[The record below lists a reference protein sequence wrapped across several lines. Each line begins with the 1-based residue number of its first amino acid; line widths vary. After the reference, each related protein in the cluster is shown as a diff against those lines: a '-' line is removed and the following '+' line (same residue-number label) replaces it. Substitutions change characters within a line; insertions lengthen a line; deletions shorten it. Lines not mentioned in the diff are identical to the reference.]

1 MTVRKLQVSQA
12 TARIVRQ
19 GHPWVLPDRDTG
31 SMRHLTTGQL
41 VELVTRDGKGVGL
54 ALASPD
60 QRVVARVVGPPGG
73 HFDPLERLDRALQR
87 RADLLGAADTDVYR
101 LVHGEADGLP
111 GLFVDRYGPALV
123 VIRQSLCLAPWL
135 PAIYDELLGRTG
147 LDLLWEKD
155 HLADLRRSGVTGRV
169 VRGSAPDELVVH
181 ERGLRFGVSPFGGLA
196 TGLYPD
202 QRPNRDELS
211 RRGPFP
217 RVLNL
222 FAYTGAFSVS
232 ALADG
237 SRRAVDVDLSKASLK
252 RARANV
258 ALNDLDSSAHR
269 TVHRDA
275 VKYCAGLAD
284 DSFDLVVVD
293 PPASARGGGGW
304 SAHKGYGPLLDQVL
318 RILAPGGTLL
328 ACLNLRSARGT
339 RLRQLVKQRAN
350 AAGRPP
356 AQLQAA
362 PPGPDFPSSRGFDES
377 RSFQGVLVSFD
388 D

>member
-1 MTVRKLQVSQA
+1 MSVHKLRVSRA

-31 SMRHLTTGQL
+31 SLSHIDTGEL

-60 QRVVARVVGPPGG
+60 ERVVARVVARPGG
-73 HFDPLERLDRALQR
+73 HFDPLERLQRALQR
-87 RADLLGAADTDVYR
+87 RVGLLDAADTDVYR

-123 VIRQSLCLAPWL
+123 AVRQSLCLAPWL
-135 PAIYDELLGRTG
+135 DAIYDELLRRTG
-147 LDLLWEKD
+147 LELLWEKD
-155 HLADLRRSGVTGRV
+155 HLADLRRSGISGRA
-169 VRGSAPDELVVH
+169 VRGDPPGELVVH

-202 QRPNRDELS
+202 QRPNREELS

-237 SRRAVDVDLSKASLK
+237 SELAVDVDLSRPSLK
-252 RARANV
+252 RARDNV
-258 ALNDLDSSAHR
+258 ALNDLDAGTHR
-269 TVHRDA
+269 TVHKDA
-275 VKYCAGLAD
+275 VKYCTGLPD
-284 DSFDLVVVD
+284 GSFDLVVVD

-304 SAHKGYGPLLDQVL
+304 SVHKGYGPLLEQVL
-318 RILAPGGTLL
+318 RVLSPGGTLL

-339 RLRQLVKQRAN
+339 RLRELVDQRAK
-350 AAGRPP
+350 AVGRP
-356 AQLQAA
+356 LTRSQAA
-362 PPGPDFPSSRGFDES
+362 PPGADFPSLRGFDES
-377 RSFQGVLVSFD
+377 RSFQGVLAIFE
-388 D
+388 

>member
-1 MTVRKLQVSQA
+1 MSVRKLRVSQA

-31 SMRHLTTGQL
+31 SLRHLSTGQL

-60 QRVVARVVGPPGG
+60 QRVVARVVGRPGER
-73 HFDPLERLDRALQR
+73 FDPLERLDRALHR
-87 RADLLGAADTDVYR
+87 RADLLDAADTDVYR

-135 PAIYDELLGRTG
+135 EAIYDELLRRTG
-147 LDLLWEKD
+147 LRLLWEKD
-155 HLADLRRSGVTGRV
+155 HLADLRRSSVAGRS
-169 VRGSAPDELVVH
+169 VRGTPPDELVVH
-181 ERGLRFGVSPFGGLA
+181 ERGLRFGVTPFGGLA

-202 QRPNRDELS
+202 QRPNRDELG

-232 ALADG
+232 ALAEG
-237 SRRAVDVDLSKASLK
+237 AQLAVDVDLSRPSLA

-258 ALNDLDSSAHR
+258 ALNDLDPGAHR
-269 TVHRDA
+269 TVHKDA
-275 VKYCAGLAD
+275 VRYCGGLPD

-293 PPASARGGGGW
+293 PPAAARGGGGW
-304 SAHKGYGPLLDQVL
+304 SVHKGYAPLLDQVL
-318 RILAPGGTLL
+318 RVLSPGGTLL
-328 ACLNLRSARGT
+328 ACLNLRSARGA
-339 RLRQLVKQRAN
+339 RLRQLVQERIT
-350 AAGRPP
+350 AAGRP
-356 AQLQAA
+356 ATQLCAA
-362 PPGPDFPSSRGFDES
+362 PPGPDFPSLRGFDES
-377 RSFQGVLVSFD
+377 RSFQGVLVTFD